1 MTNEEI
7 ADKLEI
13 YNKWRR
19 GEPPFDS
26 SICKLPI
33 EPKELGLLIDVAI
46 VKLRMKQGEKKMS
59 KNTKKR

>member
-19 GEPPFDS
+19 SEPPFDS
-26 SICKLPI
+26 GFCKLPI

-46 VKLRMKQGEKKMS
+46 VKLRMKQGEK
-59 KNTKKR
+59 NVKKHEKRQ